1 MSTSTPLSPIRQ
13 QQFWNSWNAR
23 YRDPA
28 KLNQRTITR
37 GDVIIALVRSLGVDK
52 PEILDFGCGT
62 GWLSERLAEF
72 GRVSGVDLAADVIA
86 AAQSRAPHI
95 RFLNGD
101 LFQVPL
107 PNAYY
112 DIVISQ
118 EVIAHIPNQK
128 AYLDLV
134 ANLIKPTGY
143 LILTTPN
150 KFVMKRSDWPPQPAE
165 HIDQW
170 LSMADLK
177 RLLRSRF
184 RILSM
189 STINPLGHRGILRL
203 LNSYKINKLLGKVI
217 SNKNLES
224 LKGRAGYG
232 YTIIVLAKLLCG
244 E

>member
-1 MSTSTPLSPIRQ
+1 
-13 QQFWNSWNAR
+13 
-23 YRDPA
+23 
-28 KLNQRTITR
+28 
-37 GDVIIALVRSLGVDK
+37 
-52 PEILDFGCGT
+52 
-62 GWLSERLAEF
+62 
-72 GRVSGVDLAADVIA
+72 
-86 AAQSRAPHI
+86 
-95 RFLNGD
+95 
-101 LFQVPL
+101 
-107 PNAYY
+107 
-112 DIVISQ
+112 
-118 EVIAHIPNQK
+118 
-128 AYLDLV
+128 
-134 ANLIKPTGY
+134 
-143 LILTTPN
+143 
-150 KFVMKRSDWPPQPAE
+150 MKRSDWPPQPAE

-184 RILSM
+184 RIFSM

>member
-1 MSTSTPLSPIRQ
+1 
-13 QQFWNSWNAR
+13 
-23 YRDPA
+23 
-28 KLNQRTITR
+28 
-37 GDVIIALVRSLGVDK
+37 
-52 PEILDFGCGT
+52 
-62 GWLSERLAEF
+62 
-72 GRVSGVDLAADVIA
+72 
-86 AAQSRAPHI
+86 
-95 RFLNGD
+95 
-101 LFQVPL
+101 VPL

-217 SNKNLES
+217 SIKIWKASRGGQGTDIRLSCWRNYFVANES
-224 LKGRAGYG
+224 MSPITNR
-232 YTIIVLAKLLCG
+232 
-244 E
+244 